1 MAQSAAKM
9 ARYER
14 ALLRRFDAVVAVAE
28 RDREHFRRAYGA
40 DNVSV
45 IPTGVDLDYFSYSA
59 TPTLEPADPAT
70 VVFTGSMD
78 WMANIDGIE
87 YFMDQVW
94 PRVAHVRPN
103 ARFVVVGRQPP
114 AALVERATA
123 RGLNWEFTGFVDDVR
138 PYVRRAHVYVIPLR
152 VGGGT
157 RIKVYEAMALG
168 CPVVSTHIGVEG
180 LPVEDAR
187 HFLAADRPADM
198 AASIL
203 SLLERDDER
212 RRLSDAARKF
222 VEQSVS
228 TASAAKVFE
237 QICQH
242 ALRRARTR

>member
-1 MAQSAAKM
+1 V
-9 ARYER
+9 
-14 ALLRRFDAVVAVAE
+14 L
-28 RDREHFRRAYGA
+28 G
-40 DNVSV
+40 
-45 IPTGVDLDYFSYSA
+45 
-59 TPTLEPADPAT
+59 PADPAS

-87 YFMDQVW
+87 YFMEQVW
-94 PRVAHVRPN
+94 PEVARERPD
-103 ARFVVVGRQPP
+103 AKFVVVGRQPP
-114 AALVERATA
+114 AALVERAAA

-168 CPVVSTHIGVEG
+168 CPVVSTRIGVEG
-180 LPVEDAR
+180 LPVEDGR
-187 HFLAADRPADM
+187 QFVAADGPADM

-203 SLLERDDER
+203 SLLEANDER
-212 RRLSDAARKF
+212 SRLSAAARRF
-222 VEQSVS
+222 VEESVS

-242 ALRRARTR
+242 ALKGARTQ